1 MGLLLLILT
10 NLVFPIGALAVVG
23 GFFFSPR
30 RRILK
35 HLWAELKERFGLE
48 KPGEL
53 PQGAI
58 WLHCASVGEV
68 SSMKEIIGRLK
79 DFYGRDILVT
89 TSTQAGKETAL
100 KNPAITKAVLV
111 PLDFYPSC
119 RRFIRLAKPY
129 RFFLV
134 EREIWPN
141 LIESAYQAGI
151 PTALINGRISQ
162 KSTRWYTL
170 IKPLFKRVLSHLR
183 FAALQT
189 TEDKTRY
196 QHLGMPEEKLFVCGN
211 IKYDTL
217 TNQPPRVEQMQQ
229 ILSAMGWNGKP
240 VFVLGSTHPQE
251 ETLLLHTAPDIL
263 KTGTKIIFAPRHLE
277 RRNEIEQSLRQ
288 SRLSFAF
295 ASQTDF
301 DKQTDILCIDT
312 MGLLQ
317 AAYSFAAL
325 TFVGGSIAP
334 RGAHNL
340 LEPAIL
346 SKTVLF
352 GKYFY
357 NTPLTAQALLE
368 RGGGIL
374 VDEANFKEKVIAL
387 LTDATQR
394 DNMAAKARATALSFQ
409 GATNHIMEV
418 IKNDEQ
424 QKS

>member
-1 MGLLLLILT
+1 MGILLLIVT
-10 NLVFPIGALAVVG
+10 NFAFPFAALAVVG
-23 GFFFSPR
+23 SFFFSSR
-30 RRILK
+30 RGILK
-35 HLWAELKERFGLE
+35 HLRAELRERFGLE

-68 SSMKEIIGRLK
+68 SSMKEIILRLK
-79 DFYGRDILVT
+79 EFYHRDILVT
-89 TSTQAGKETAL
+89 TTTQAGKETAL
-100 KNPAITKAVLV
+100 KNPAITKAVLA

-119 RRFIRLAKPY
+119 RRFVRLAKPH
-129 RFFLV
+129 RLFLV

-141 LIESAYQAGI
+141 LLESAHQAHI
-151 PTALINGRISQ
+151 PSALINGRMSQ
-162 KSTRWYTL
+162 KSTRSYLL

-189 TEDKTRY
+189 QEDKNRY
-196 QHLGMPEEKLFVCGN
+196 QRLGMAQDKLFVCGN

-217 TNQPPRVEQMQQ
+217 SQNPPRLEQMQQ
-229 ILSAMGWNGKP
+229 LISALGWNGKP
-240 VFVLGSTHPQE
+240 IFVLGSTHPQE
-251 ETLLLHTAPDIL
+251 EVLLLRSAPDIL
-263 KTGTKIIFAPRHLE
+263 KTGAKIIFAPRHLE
-277 RRNEIEQSLRQ
+277 RHNEIEQELHQ
-288 SRLSFAF
+288 SGLSFAF

-301 DKQTDILCIDT
+301 TKETDILCIDT
-312 MGLLQ
+312 LGLLQ

-374 VDEANFKEKVIAL
+374 VDEANFKEKAIAL

-394 DNMAAKARATALSFQ
+394 ENMAAKARATALSFQ

-424 QKS
+424 RKS